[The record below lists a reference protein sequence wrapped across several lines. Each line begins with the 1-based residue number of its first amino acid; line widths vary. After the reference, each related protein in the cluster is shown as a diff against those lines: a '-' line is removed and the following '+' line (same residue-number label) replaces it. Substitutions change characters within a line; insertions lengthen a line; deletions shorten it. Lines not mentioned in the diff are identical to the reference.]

1 MGLHTF
7 LLRTSMS
14 DNGTN
19 GSNGVP
25 VLRLTAAALAE
36 ILELKAGEAAPE
48 SLALCVE
55 ISGTHEDAYT
65 YDMYFQA
72 AADAAADDWVETQEG
87 LTVVVPGPSID
98 RLRASVLDLTQDADG
113 GGMVIRNPNRPPP
126 ARLSPVMTGPPPD
139 LSGDVAQ
146 RVLQILDYEI
156 NPAIAAHGGRA
167 DLVAVE
173 EDTAYLRLSGGCAGC
188 GMAAVTLSQGI
199 EVAIRES
206 VPEIVNIVD
215 VTDHASG
222 TNPFYE
228 AAKK

>member
-1 MGLHTF
+1 MTEIIE
-7 LLRTSMS
+7 LR
-14 DNGTN
+14 
-19 GSNGVP
+19 
-25 VLRLTAAALAE
+25 
-36 ILELKAGEAAPE
+36 AGEAAPE

-55 ISGTHEDAYT
+55 ISGAHDDVYT

-72 AADAAADDWVETQEG
+72 VSDAAPGDWIDH
-87 LTVVVPGPSID
+87 LDRLSLIVPGQSID
-98 RLRASVLDLTQDADG
+98 RIRGSVLDLSPDADG

-126 ARLSPVMTGPPPD
+126 ARRSPAMTGPPPD

-146 RVLQILDYEI
+146 RLLQVLEEQI

-173 EDTAYLRLSGGCAGC
+173 VDTAYLRLSGGCAGC

-206 VPEIVNIVD
+206 VPEIANIVD

-222 TNPFYE
+222 TNPYYE

>member
-1 MGLHTF
+1 MTDSGN
-7 LLRTSMS
+7 SVS
-14 DNGTN
+14 D
-19 GSNGVP
+19 GVP
-25 VLRLTAAALAE
+25 VLRLTAPALAE
-36 ILELKAGEAAPE
+36 ILELRAGEAAPE

-55 ISGTHEDAYT
+55 ISGAHDDVYT

-72 AADAAADDWVETQEG
+72 TFDAAPGDWIDHLDG
-87 LTVVVPGPSID
+87 LALIVPRQSID
-98 RLRASVLDLTQDADG
+98 RIRGSVLDLSPDADG

-126 ARLSPVMTGPPPD
+126 ARRSPAISGPPPD

-146 RVLQILDYEI
+146 RLLQVLNEQI

-188 GMAAVTLSQGI
+188 GLAAVTLSQGI

-206 VPEIVNIVD
+206 VPEIVNIVN
-215 VTDHASG
+215 VTDHTSG
-222 TNPFYE
+222 TNPYYE

>member
-1 MGLHTF
+1 
-7 LLRTSMS
+7 MS
-14 DNGTN
+14 DSGNS
-19 GSNGVP
+19 GSDGVP
-25 VLRLTAAALAE
+25 VLRLTAQALGE
-36 ILELKAGEAAPE
+36 ILALRDAESAPE

-55 ISGTHEDAYT
+55 ISGTRDDAYT
-65 YDMYFQA
+65 YDMYFQPTS
-72 AADAAADDWVETQEG
+72 DAAPGDWIDSLDG
-87 LTVVVPGPSID
+87 LALIVPGQSVERI
-98 RLRASVLDLTQDADG
+98 RGSVLDLSPDADG
-113 GGMVIRNPNRPPP
+113 GGGMVIKNPNRPPP
-126 ARLSPVMTGPPPD
+126 ARRSPAMTGPPPD

-146 RVLQILDYEI
+146 RLLQVLNEQI
-156 NPAIAAHGGRA
+156 NPAIAAHGGPA

-173 EDTAYLRLSGGCAGC
+173 DDTAYLRLSGGCAGC

-222 TNPFYE
+222 TNPYYE

>member
-1 MGLHTF
+1 
-7 LLRTSMS
+7 MS
-14 DNGTN
+14 DSGNS
-19 GSNGVP
+19 GSDGVP
-25 VLRLTAAALAE
+25 VLRLTAPALAE
-36 ILELKAGEAAPE
+36 ILELRAGEAAPGITRAVRGDQWRARRR
-48 SLALCVE
+48 LHLRHVLPGHLRRGAGRL
-55 ISGTHEDAYT
+55 GRRLD
-65 YDMYFQA
+65 
-72 AADAAADDWVETQEG
+72 G
-87 LTVVVPGPSID
+87 LTLIVPGQSID
-98 RLRASVLDLTQDADG
+98 RIRGSVLDLSPDADG

-126 ARLSPVMTGPPPD
+126 ARRSPAMTGPPPD

-146 RVLQILDYEI
+146 RLLQVLDEQI

-173 EDTAYLRLSGGCAGC
+173 EGTAYLRLSGGCAGC

-222 TNPFYE
+222 TNPYYE